1 MHQGPMTQTETSI
14 WPEVPHRF
22 KDGLGYKLSRA
33 AKVVQFAA
41 DQVFKPL
48 GLTRLSW
55 TVLASI
61 CFDGF
66 NAPGSIARHIGIERT
81 AVSRI
86 LRQMEADG
94 LIERQNDQKDGRG
107 YRFRLSDRGA
117 ELCAIVPER
126 LASAMAPLHT
136 RLTETQ
142 LRNLFQMLDLLSQSD
157 APVWRSPDG

>member
-1 MHQGPMTQTETSI
+1 MQQAPMTQASSS
-14 WPEVPHRF
+14 PELRHRF

-33 AKVVQFAA
+33 AKVVQSAG

-66 NAPGSIARHIGIERT
+66 DAPGSIARHIGIERT

-86 LRQMEADG
+86 LRQMEEDG
-94 LIERQNDQKDGRG
+94 LIERQNNQEDGRG
-107 YRFRLSDRGA
+107 YRFRLSDTGA

-126 LASAMAPLHT
+126 LASAMAPLHAK
-136 RLTETQ
+136 LTASQLRHLTQ
-142 LRNLFQMLDLLSQSD
+142 LLDLLSQSD
-157 APVWRSPDG
+157 APVWRSANG